1 MKTIMVY
8 QCELDKEIKMELYG
22 RLRYIGKSF
31 GVDGLTNNQVYDC
44 VGVDSGMLRIVDDS
58 EEDYLYPT
66 ARPKAAYDHEYEGGR
81 WEVVEIYNDAL
92 RKELELY
99 G

>member
-1 MKTIMVY
+1 MVY

-22 RLRYIGKSF
+22 KLRYIGKSF

-44 VGVDSGMLRIVDDS
+44 VGVDDS